1 MILNFE
7 DLQVPVYIT
16 KEEQMASKNTDNMI
30 TLLHVST
37 IVKGREANDHFLELV
52 EKAKVTGISSQDE
65 TGKPLQNW
73 KVKNITWNYRDNEN
87 IYFHNLELEEV
98 EE

>member
-37 IVKGREANDHFLELV
+37 IVKGQDANDHFLELV
-52 EKAKVTGISSQDE
+52 EKARVTYISSQDE
-65 TGKPLQNW
+65 TEKPLQYW